1 MDPIWQEAG
10 RIGGTGFGL
19 VFGVLVVLAIII
31 TITGR
36 LLMRYDWAKKELTK
50 LDQAKAEDEA
60 ARRDG
65 KD

>member
-1 MDPIWQEAG
+1 MDFTWAEAFK
-10 RIGGTGFGL
+10 IGGTGFGL

-36 LLMRYDWAKKELTK
+36 LLMRYDWAKKEVTK
-50 LDQAKAEDEA
+50 LDQAKAEAEA